1 MAYPSQAA
9 QRPPPLRQYNN
20 PVPSSPASAPGGYA
34 PDAMYAQ
41 NGGYGPSDSGYSDPG
56 YNDPSHGYP
65 QSAPGPSPTQSQPRA
80 MRPPGP
86 AGPPG
91 SARPPPDMT
100 VGAAILAIDH
110 RSRKVQ
116 GLRDP
121 VLRGKAR
128 ASTVLSQQYPR
139 AETLEIRERETQ
151 GIQELE
157 IPEIPETPE
166 TPETPEIQEPGTRET
181 QGLETRETR
190 ETRETHETDEVLP
203 RME

>member
-56 YNDPSHGYP
+56 YNDPSYGYP

-86 AGPPG
+86 PGPPG
-91 SARPPPDMT
+91 SVRPPPGYD
-100 VGAAILAIDH
+100 
-110 RSRKVQ
+110 SRRGYPGDRPPPQKSSRPH
-116 GLRDP
+116 LKRDP

-128 ASTVLSQQYPR
+128 ASTVLSQQFPR

-157 IPEIPETPE
+157 IPE

-190 ETRETHETDEVLP
+190 ETHETDEVLP
-203 RME
+203 RTE